1 MSKETENNKVS
12 ENKALPIG
20 VVVRSADVNIVDSDI
35 ATIEA
40 LHDLLLDAHG
50 YSLDFV
56 TLKRARELTAKMYKA
71 LYQHYAQHLCI
82 NQWCVYPTKFKN
94 KIMKRIQR
102 KRTKGWR
109 MPENAKYI
117 GRPTKWGNPFRLTP
131 DGFIQCYSTNRNIL
145 DPWIMWS
152 DNQH

>member
-35 ATIEA
+35 ATVEA

-71 LYQHYAQHLCI
+71 LY
-82 NQWCVYPTKFKN
+82 
-94 KIMKRIQR
+94 
-102 KRTKGWR
+102 
-109 MPENAKYI
+109 
-117 GRPTKWGNPFRLTP
+117 
-131 DGFIQCYSTNRNIL
+131 
-145 DPWIMWS
+145 
-152 DNQH
+152 